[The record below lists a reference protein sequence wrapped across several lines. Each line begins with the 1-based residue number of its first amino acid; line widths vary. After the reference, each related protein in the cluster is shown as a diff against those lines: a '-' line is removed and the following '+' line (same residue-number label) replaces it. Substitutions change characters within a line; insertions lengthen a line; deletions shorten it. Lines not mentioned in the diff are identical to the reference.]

1 MGLLD
6 SVIGALGQ
14 ARGGAALDANAGGG
28 SGDLLGAVVGMLGND
43 AAGGGLGGLV
53 SRFAQHGLGDVMRS
67 WIGTGQNLPI
77 GADQLN
83 QVLGCDAIAELAR
96 KFGLSHGDMAGQLSQ
111 MLPQVIDQLTPHG
124 EVPAGGLG
132 KVSDILGMLLR
143 R

>member
-53 SRFAQHGLGDVMRS
+53 SRFAQNGLGDVIQS
-67 WIGTGQNLPI
+67 WIGTGQNQPI
-77 GADQLN
+77 GSDQLN
-83 QVLGCDAIAELAR
+83 QVLGSDAIAELAK
-96 KFGLSHGDMAGQLSQ
+96 KFGLSHNDMAGQLSQ
-111 MLPQVIDQLTPHG
+111 MLPQVIDRLTPHG
-124 EVPAGGLG
+124 QVPAGGLG
-132 KVSDILGMLLR
+132 NMSDILGQLLR